1 METKTDKHNTADI
14 TRKSNAMDY
23 ILLAIG
29 CSLVIYGAID
39 WHFFTKQQRAEL
51 DASFAELEASR
62 NALIETCEKSTEEL
76 RKMSDDLEA
85 LNADNQTSAA
95 EEK

>member
-1 METKTDKHNTADI
+1 METKTDKHNTAA

-29 CSLVIYGAID
+29 CSLIIYGAID

-51 DASFAELEASR
+51 DACHKQLMECYDESGRILQE
-62 NALIETCEKSTEEL
+62 STDKL
-76 RKMSDDLEA
+76 KA
-85 LNADNQTSAA
+85 LNADNQSSAA